1 MSRAWWP
8 GAFALALVVGCSKGS
23 SGGDAKP
30 AASVEL
36 PGGLTPELA
45 NKSVAKV
52 GERVI
57 TLGEVAATL
66 DRLNEFDRLRY
77 QAPERRKEL
86 LKEMIELELLAEEA
100 RRRGLDKTPETQAVL
115 RQILRDAM
123 LAELRRKVPA
133 PADLPQSEV
142 RAYYDAHRD
151 EYREPE
157 RRRVSA
163 ISLRDKKRAE
173 EALADAQKAS
183 AVDWGKLALKV
194 SEPPLKLAPGTPIEV
209 VADLGIVGPPDDP
222 RGDHPRV
229 PPELRRA
236 VFEISGAPGATL
248 ERVVPT
254 SDGRF
259 FVVRLAGK
267 SPPHERSLAEADRS
281 IRGLL
286 VQKQLEARA
295 KELEAE
301 LAKRFPVTVDAAAL
315 EKLAVPA
322 AAPSSSHA
330 APAASGR

>member
-1 MSRAWWP
+1 MTRAW
-8 GAFALALVVGCSKGS
+8 GALLAAFVLAGCGKGS
-23 SGGDAKP
+23 SGGP
-30 AASVEL
+30 QPSASVSL
-36 PGGLTPELA
+36 PGGLTPELSQ
-45 NKSVAKV
+45 KTVAKV

-66 DRLNEFDRLRY
+66 ERLNEFDRLRY

-115 RQILRDAM
+115 RQILRDSM
-123 LAELRRKVPA
+123 LAEIRKKVPA
-133 PADLPQSEV
+133 PADVPQAEV
-142 RAYYDAHRD
+142 RAYYDAHRE

-157 RRRVSA
+157 RRRVAA
-163 ISLRDKKRAE
+163 IALRDKKRAE
-173 EALADAQKAS
+173 DALAEAKKAN

-194 SEPPLKLAPGTPIEV
+194 SEPPLKPAGGTPIEV

-229 PPELRRA
+229 PAELRRA
-236 VFEISGAPGATL
+236 IFEVQGEPGATL
-248 ERVVPT
+248 DRVVTT

-259 FVVRLAGK
+259 FIVRLAGK
-267 SPPHERSLAEADRS
+267 SPPHERSFAEAERS

-286 VQKQLEARA
+286 VQKEMEARA
-295 KELEAE
+295 KALEAD

-315 EKLAVPA
+315 EKVELPS

-330 APAASGR
+330 APATSGR

>member
-1 MSRAWWP
+1 MSRAWWSLIV
-8 GAFALALVVGCSKGS
+8 ALALVAGCGKGS
-23 SGGDAKP
+23 SGGGAP
-30 AASVEL
+30 SAASVDL

-45 NKSVAKV
+45 NKPVAKV

-66 DRLNEFDRLRY
+66 ERLNEFDRLRY

-100 RRRGLDKTPETQAVL
+100 RRRGLDKTPETQATT

-123 LAELRRKVPA
+123 LAELRKKVPA
-133 PADLPQSEV
+133 PADVPQADV

-163 ISLRDKKRAE
+163 ISLRDKRRAE
-173 EALADAQKAS
+173 DALADAKKAS
-183 AVDWGKLALKV
+183 AADWGKLAVKV
-194 SEPPLKLAPGTPIEV
+194 SEPPLKLAAGTPIEV

-229 PPELRRA
+229 PAELRRA
-236 VFEISGAPGATL
+236 VFEIAGEPGATL
-248 ERVVPT
+248 DRVVPT

-286 VQKQLEARA
+286 VQRQLEARA
-295 KELEAE
+295 RELEAE
-301 LAKRFPVTVDAAAL
+301 LARRFPVTVDAAAL
-315 EKLAVPA
+315 EKLELPGAPA
-322 AAPSSSHA
+322 SSSHA
-330 APAASGR
+330 APPAPGR